1 MADLVWKSVQGKAT
15 EIKQGGNQ
23 IFINVSWLK
32 LLGEILQY
40 RVLVVSRG
48 DIFRML
54 RGTSGDILT
63 ALSSD
68 LILPKSF
75 IMTLNY
81 LEKCYEGL

>member
-1 MADLVWKSVQGKAT
+1 M
-15 EIKQGGNQ
+15 
-23 IFINVSWLK
+23 NVSWLK

-40 RVLVVSRG
+40 KVSVVSRG

-81 LEKCYEGL
+81 LEKCCEGL